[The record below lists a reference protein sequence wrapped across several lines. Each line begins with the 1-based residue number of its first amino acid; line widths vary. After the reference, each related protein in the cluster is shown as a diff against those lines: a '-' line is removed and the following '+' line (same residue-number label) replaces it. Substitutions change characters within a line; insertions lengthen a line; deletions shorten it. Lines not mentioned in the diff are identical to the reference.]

1 MVDEKMAEKILEVAS
16 ENAVEI
22 QALLEQ
28 ILFLVPDKSKGK
40 AERLMNRLEKRMLF
54 WDYLCD
60 CHGAFAGYEKDPKR
74 DIILDY
80 DEYVTAVTVALMLHS

>member
-16 ENAVEI
+16 ENAEEI
-22 QALLEQ
+22 QALLGH
-28 ILFLVPDKSKGK
+28 ILLLVPAKSQGE

-54 WDYLCD
+54 QDYLYN
-60 CHGAFAGYEKDPKR
+60 CHGALAGYEGDPER

-80 DEYVTAVTVALMLHS
+80 YSYVKAVTIAWMLHG